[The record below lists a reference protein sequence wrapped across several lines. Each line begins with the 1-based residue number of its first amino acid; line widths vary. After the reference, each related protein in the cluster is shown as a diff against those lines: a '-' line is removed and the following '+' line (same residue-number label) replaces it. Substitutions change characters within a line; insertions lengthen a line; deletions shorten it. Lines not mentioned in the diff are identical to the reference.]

1 MGMLK
6 AMGAIV
12 IGVGFLIA
20 AAFSVQ
26 STREFLRTSIVVPG
40 RVVKLNAGGYHPEIE
55 FVTKSGEHVSYPQG
69 GILIAAMEVGQDVEV
84 RYLPEQPIPT
94 ATVNTFRAIWD
105 MPIFLATMGLGAIL
119 VGLMNLPSRK

>member
-1 MGMLK
+1 MLK

>member
-1 MGMLK
+1 MFK

-26 STREFLRTSIVVPG
+26 STREFLRNSIIVPG

-69 GILIAAMEVGQDVEV
+69 GILIAAMKVGQDVEV
-84 RYLPEQPIPT
+84 RYSPEQPIPT

>member
-1 MGMLK
+1 MLK

-55 FVTKSGEHVSYPQG
+55 FVTKSGERISYPQG
-69 GILIAAMEVGQDVEV
+69 GILIAAMTVGQDVEV

-119 VGLMNLPSRK
+119 VGLLNLPSRK